1 MKRYRLTLRRSLP
14 LAITASACAVLI
26 SACGGSSSP
35 PATASGPNAFKG
47 QTLTV
52 FANGP
57 EGTYARQYN
66 DYYNALTAAFH
77 QATGATLKME
87 YFSTPSQEISTI
99 ETSTVSGSGPD
110 VIGYGTALVGTL
122 MATGDFPQL
131 TSQDWN
137 VVGGKSAF
145 FPAAL
150 SDAGTTPSQTIG
162 IPYCTFPYVLAY
174 NTKDFQAARIKSPPA
189 TWTEFVTD
197 AQKIQKAVPGVYG
210 AGIDPADSFDPW
222 KNIWLYTH
230 ALGGHFVSPD
240 NKATALA
247 SSQVQSAVSFYFS
260 LYYQY
265 HVVPQQAL
273 TWNNA
278 EMGSAFTSGKIAMFP
293 IASQT
298 LMEAAKGTALDGH
311 LGFAPLPVMPYGLTT
326 LPPGG
331 HAAETMTTGGY
342 WAIPRYAQAK
352 TPLALEFAKL
362 STTPA
367 MQVTAYKLLGYMP
380 VTYAG
385 VKAVEQA
392 DPASKP
398 FIDAAEG
405 AQRTSVNPVWSY
417 VETGLGTAVNNIG
430 SHLAT
435 SGSWSAS
442 YAQDQL
448 KTAQA
453 AANAH
458 I

>member
-1 MKRYRLTLRRSLP
+1 MTRYRLTLRRSLP
-14 LAITASACAVLI
+14 IALAASACAVLI
-26 SACGGSSSP
+26 SACSGSSA
-35 PATASGPNAFKG
+35 PAAVGGTHSFKG
-47 QTLTV
+47 QELTV

-57 EGTYARQYN
+57 EGTYVRQYN
-66 DYYNALTAAFH
+66 DYYSALGAAFH
-77 QATGATLKME
+77 KATGATLKME
-87 YFSTPSQEISTI
+87 YFTTPSQEISTI
-99 ETSTVSGSGPD
+99 ETAAVSGSGPD

-122 MATGDFPQL
+122 TATGDFSSL
-131 TSQDWN
+131 TSQNWN
-137 VVGGKSAF
+137 VVGGKQAF

-150 SDAGTTPSQTIG
+150 ADAGTTPADTIG

-174 NTKDFQAARIKSPPA
+174 NTKDFQAAGIKTPPT
-189 TWTEFVTD
+189 TWSDFVAD

-210 AGIDPADSFDPW
+210 AGIDPDDSFDPW

-240 NKATALA
+240 NESTALA
-247 SSQVQSAVSFYFS
+247 SSQVEAAVSFYFS
-260 LYYQY
+260 LYYKY

-293 IASQT
+293 VASQT
-298 LMEAAKGTALDGH
+298 MAEAAQGTPVAAH
-311 LGFAPLPVMPYGLTT
+311 LAFAPLPVMPYGLTK

-331 HAAETMTTGGY
+331 RAAETMTTGGY

-352 TPLALEFAKL
+352 TPLAMEFARV

-385 VKAVEQA
+385 IKAVEQA

-398 FIDAAEG
+398 FIQAAVG
-405 AQRTSVNPVWSY
+405 AQRTSVSPVWSY

-430 SHLAT
+430 SHVAT
-435 SGSWSAS
+435 TGSWSAS
-442 YAQDQL
+442 YAEEQL
-448 KTAQA
+448 RTAQA
-453 AANAH
+453 AANVH
-458 I
+458 M